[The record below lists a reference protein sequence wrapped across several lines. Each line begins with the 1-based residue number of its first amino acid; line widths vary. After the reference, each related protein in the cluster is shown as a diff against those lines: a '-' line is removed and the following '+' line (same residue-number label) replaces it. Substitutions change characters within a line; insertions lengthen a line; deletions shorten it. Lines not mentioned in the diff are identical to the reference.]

1 MAEIISPPERTGN
14 VYHYTNAQGLLGIL
28 QSGSLRASHFLAMN
42 DFSEV
47 RYAIQV
53 ATQVIDTVRKGAAQE
68 IRDSLFYW
76 LDVVQTT
83 DKFKTPY
90 LACFCDR
97 DNLLSQWR
105 EYGAGG
111 DGFAL
116 GFDKQLTRISHQGI
130 GKRPPFMA

>member
-1 MAEIISPPERTGN
+1 
-14 VYHYTNAQGLLGIL
+14 
-28 QSGSLRASHFLAMN
+28 
-42 DFSEV
+42 
-47 RYAIQV
+47 
-53 ATQVIDTVRKGAAQE
+53 
-68 IRDSLFYW
+68 
-76 LDVVQTT
+76 
-83 DKFKTPY
+83 